1 MDFLQ
6 ASIDAAL
13 RDSLRNTS
21 TKEDSPEDLDYDDG
35 YGFNIDEFN
44 FAGSS
49 CENGD
54 DSNVSDNDE
63 QPPVLEETIID
74 DKTITSIKQVLNKD
88 DNGPPTISRAYHEDI
103 LPLDKCTMNGN
114 RLSIDGCK
122 YTFVR
127 LNVRNNVYF
136 RCVNCYGIYQ
146 KRRSLVTKSGAH
158 VEVPSVGSLKLI
170 SAETGEI
177 RGNPDRPSGIP
188 HCCENEKFK
197 ENIKIETT
205 TPTRKNIDSPID
217 PLSFFNNISTG
228 NGINING
235 INHSG
240 SNTRPGADDDMIV
253 PLEKCKFTDKK
264 LEIEGCK
271 YVFSRTQSGP
281 RDYYRCSACIALYHK
296 RHFRKLPTPKIGS
309 LSLIREI
316 GVLTGNPEEPR
327 GLPHICDNLELHCPP
342 IRADYRTKVPT
353 QQTTLPSSPIRSIL
367 EAARTWSNTTPKIT
381 TNGNSTNG
389 ILNKITN
396 GLQKSDSPKQDQNK
410 PMSVFQKEIIKRSL
424 TDLNGPQ
431 NKIRKMVED
440 AMGPVQSVPKL
451 VLKTDNSK
459 ISPPIVT
466 SNGTTNKKENS
477 DDIESTYPHTND
489 LLIPPKRSLPDHD
502 LSHTKRSSSLA
513 TCYAQFPKLPNQG
526 RILIF
531 ADTLLTEFESKTLTP
546 STSIV
551 RAEFP
556 VTPMHVVN
564 LCTKAKYNMDCFSK
578 TKYVFFVLGY
588 DIMRCMDL
596 NSLERRVNTIENDFL
611 EMRQFLDEETSD
623 RNVVLIFVTIPE
635 MGVLTQDLKALNNSM
650 RKLISNIGRDDLQI
664 CDWAQEY
671 SLNPIKMANIEDRLS
686 ILMKKMTKICG
697 TELLDED

>member
-1 MDFLQ
+1 MKKEMDFLQ
-6 ASIDAAL
+6 ASIDQAL

-21 TKEDSPEDLDYDDG
+21 KKEDSPEDLDYDG

-44 FAGSS
+44 YAGSS
-49 CENGD
+49 NEIND

-63 QPPVLEETIID
+63 QPPVLEESIVN

-88 DNGPPTISRAYHEDI
+88 DNGPPTISRAYNEDI
-103 LPLDKCTMNGN
+103 LPLEKCTMNGN

-170 SAETGEI
+170 SSETGEI

-197 ENIKIETT
+197 ENVKIDSTT

-217 PLSFFNNISTG
+217 PLSFFNNISSSG
-228 NGINING
+228 NG
-235 INHSG
+235 INHSIG
-240 SNTRPGADDDMIV
+240 NTRPGADDDMIV

-327 GLPHICDNLELHCPP
+327 GLPHICDNLDLHCPP
-342 IRADYRTKVPT
+342 IRADYRTKITP
-353 QQTTLPSSPIRSIL
+353 QQLPSSPIRTIL
-367 EAARTWSNTTPKIT
+367 ENVQAWSKNAPKSNN
-381 TNGNSTNG
+381 NGTNG
-389 ILNKITN
+389 ILNKITVN
-396 GLQKSDSPKQDQNK
+396 GLQKSESTLKQDQNK
-410 PMSVFQKEIIKRSL
+410 PLSMFQKEIIKRSL

-440 AMGPVQSVPKL
+440 AMGPIQNNIPKL
-451 VLKTDNSK
+451 ILKTDNIK
-459 ISPPIVT
+459 ISPPIVV
-466 SNGTTNKKENS
+466 SFFEGLENAS
-477 DDIESTYPHTND
+477 
-489 LLIPPKRSLPDHD
+489 
-502 LSHTKRSSSLA
+502 
-513 TCYAQFPKLPNQG
+513 
-526 RILIF
+526 
-531 ADTLLTEFESKTLTP
+531 EFGFLYK
-546 STSIV
+546 
-551 RAEFP
+551 
-556 VTPMHVVN
+556 N
-564 LCTKAKYNMDCFSK
+564 LK
-578 TKYVFFVLGY
+578 
-588 DIMRCMDL
+588 
-596 NSLERRVNTIENDFL
+596 FL
-611 EMRQFLDEETSD
+611 
-623 RNVVLIFVTIPE
+623 
-635 MGVLTQDLKALNNSM
+635 
-650 RKLISNIGRDDLQI
+650 
-664 CDWAQEY
+664 
-671 SLNPIKMANIEDRLS
+671 
-686 ILMKKMTKICG
+686 
-697 TELLDED
+697 